1 MTQGLF
7 ITFEGGE
14 GAGKTTQIA
23 LLEDW
28 LRNQGK
34 NVVRTRE
41 PGGSAGAEEIRN
53 LLVNGS
59 KDRWDRLTELL
70 LFSAARRDHLVKKI
84 IPAVQQGDAVICDRF
99 ADSTIAYQ
107 CFGYGFDETVYKQA
121 SDLYALIAGTFHP
134 NLTIILD
141 IDPHIGLTRS
151 RTRNGNTEQRFE
163 DMDFSFHENLRK
175 GFLYLSEQD
184 KKRYVVINANQS
196 VDKVHQDIIQ
206 TIKERLEL

>member
-1 MTQGLF
+1 MKQGLF

-28 LRNQGK
+28 LRKQGK

-134 NLTIILD
+134 NLTIIL
-141 IDPHIGLTRS
+141 
-151 RTRNGNTEQRFE
+151 F
-163 DMDFSFHENLRK
+163 
-175 GFLYLSEQD
+175 
-184 KKRYVVINANQS
+184 AS
-196 VDKVHQDIIQ
+196 VLCDGYSCVLICFC
-206 TIKERLEL
+206 